1 MNRPRRRTLLAL
13 LLTVGFAVASTNLP
27 ASARPAVAVD
37 VSGASPYAPNGCRV
51 DASLQGLEVEP
62 SLAVNPTDRRN
73 IVVAW
78 MQDNAVAIA
87 AAATLDGGATW
98 HRLVVPRL
106 TTCSGGKLD
115 HVYDPRLVFGP
126 DGVVHLTAIE
136 QGAHRR
142 CPPRCMWLCSSWCRV
157 SRYRLLDR

>member
-1 MNRPRRRTLLAL
+1 
-13 LLTVGFAVASTNLP
+13 
-27 ASARPAVAVD
+27 
-37 VSGASPYAPNGCRV
+37 
-51 DASLQGLEVEP
+51 LEVEP

-126 DGVVHLTAIE
+126 DVEAGGARVRHFRASPAALSHGTFWATPQAREIAGSARVH
-136 QGAHRR
+136 GRR
-142 CPPRCMWLCSSWCRV
+142 AGG
-157 SRYRLLDR
+157 LLGGP